1 VAGVY
6 PAAARSTLAGV
17 TDLGRTRHY
26 GEFYGHP
33 SGDSRPLWLVMG
45 NCQAEA
51 LRRTLDSVAD
61 RPYRTVRVPPVHEL
75 DSGDLPHLKALLRG
89 AAVLLSQPIRADYRD
104 LPLGTEQ
111 LAAGVP
117 AAATVLRWPV
127 IRYAGLYPFQVIV
140 RRPADRSVVP
150 PPVPYHDLRTIAAAR
165 HGRSPQ
171 DPWDVEVEP
180 AQFRAA
186 AEASRAALA
195 ERERRDTDLAVSD
208 ILASAGCD
216 AAHAINHPGNTVFAT
231 LAGRI
236 LAQLGVPGRAELGER
251 PLLGS
256 VYAPLEQRVLDAL
269 NLAGQARTQWSYDGK
284 ALDSGWVHRVQM
296 DWYQDNSDFLSLAV
310 ERHGPM
316 MELLGLAR

>member
-1 VAGVY
+1 M
-6 PAAARSTLAGV
+6 
-17 TDLGRTRHY
+17 TDLARTRHY
-26 GEFYGHP
+26 GEFYGHS
-33 SGDSRPLWLVMG
+33 SGDTRPLWLVMG

-75 DSGDLPHLKALLRG
+75 TAGDLPHLAAILRQT
-89 AAVLLSQPIRADYRD
+89 AVLLSQPIRSDYRD
-104 LPLGTEQ
+104 LPLGTAQ

-150 PPVPYHDLRTIAAAR
+150 LPVPYHDLRTVAAALA
-165 HGRSPQ
+165 GRSPQ

-195 ERERRDTDLAVSD
+195 DREQRDTDVAVSD
-208 ILASAGCD
+208 VFAAAGCD
-216 AAHAINHPGNTVFAT
+216 AAHAINHPGNTVFAA

-236 LAQLGVPGRAELGER
+236 LAELGVSGRADLGQR

-256 VYAPLEQRVLDAL
+256 VFVPLEQRVLDAL
-269 NLAGQARTQWSYDGK
+269 GIVGQSRTQWSYDGK
-284 ALDSGWVHRVQM
+284 ALDPDWVHRVQM
-296 DWYQDNSDFLSLAV
+296 NWYQDNSDFLGLAV
-310 ERHGPM
+310 ERHGAM
-316 MELLGLAR
+316 MDLLGLTR